1 MNLKAAVSLKNETL
15 HKSNWR
21 ICLTFAWILIAAFG
35 WLFPISPTP
44 VQADDETPVPTEE
57 VTEPIF
63 PLVTPSPEPEG
74 QTPLY
79 DVPLALN
86 THDHFYFSRPIAM
99 DSNSEPSSDFRYGFY
114 YPNEDTVHTGV
125 DIVSPLHKPVLA
137 AGDGQVIFVGYG
149 LMNGGGDITDP
160 YGLAV
165 LIRHTFS
172 YGDKTLYTVYGHMDR
187 IDVAVDQYVKAGDQI
202 GIIGL
207 TGNTSGPHVHFEV
220 RIEDSKGGRIQNP
233 ELWLAPPVGSGV
245 LAGRLKDNI
254 GNLISA
260 QSLWLKSKETG
271 YKYDI
276 TSYAPVKHIYSDDY
290 FHENFVIGDI
300 PAGEYEIS
308 MIYKNKWY
316 RCNITIAPGT
326 VNFVSFNGKNGFTQ
340 GMPAAPDAE
349 EFLQ

>member
-1 MNLKAAVSLKNETL
+1 MIRKTYHSFQTPITTKNTL
-15 HKSNWR
+15 R
-21 ICLTFAWILIAAFG
+21 LCLSISWILITTFAWF
-35 WLFPISPTP
+35 FPIAITQ
-44 VQADDETPVPTEE
+44 VKADDETPVPTEE
-57 VTEPIF
+57 VTDPIF
-63 PLVTPSPEPEG
+63 PLVTSMPEEKG

-79 DVPLALN
+79 NVPLALN
-86 THDHFYFSRPIAM
+86 PHDHFFFTRPIAM
-99 DSNSEPSSDFRYGFY
+99 DTNSAPSSDFRYGFY
-114 YPNEDTVHTGV
+114 YPEDTTIHTGV
-125 DIVSPLHKPVLA
+125 DIISPLHTPVLA

-149 LMNGGGDITDP
+149 LMNGGGDVKDP

-172 YGDKTLYTVYGHMDR
+172 YGDKTLYTVYGHLDR
-187 IDVAVDQYVKAGDQI
+187 IDVEKDQFVKVGDQI
-202 GIIGL
+202 GIIGM

-220 RIEDSKGGRIQNP
+220 RIEDSEGGRVQNP

-254 GNLISA
+254 GNLIAA
-260 QSLWLKSKETG
+260 QQLWLKSLETG

-290 FHENFVIGDI
+290 FHENFTIGDI

-308 MIYKNKWY
+308 MVYKNKWY
-316 RCNITIAPGT
+316 RSNLTIAPGT
-326 VNFVSFNGKNGFTQ
+326 VNYVTFNGKNGFEQ
-340 GMPAAPDAE
+340 GLPAAPNAE